1 MANKWNIPKELEEK
15 IRKRDKSCVYCHK
28 EFKNTH
34 KDRVTWEHIDNNEKN
49 ISEENIVLCCGSCNS
64 SKGTKS
70 LKEWLDSD
78 YCKKLGINKDNI
90 SVK

>member
-15 IRKRDKSCVYCHK
+15 IKKRDKSCVYCHK
-28 EFKNTH
+28 EFKNNP
-34 KDRVTWEHIDNNEKN
+34 KDKLTWEHIDNNEKN
-49 ISEENIVLCCGSCNS
+49 ISEENIALCCVSCNS

-78 YCKKLGINKDNI
+78 YCKKLGINKNNI
-90 SVK
+90 SC